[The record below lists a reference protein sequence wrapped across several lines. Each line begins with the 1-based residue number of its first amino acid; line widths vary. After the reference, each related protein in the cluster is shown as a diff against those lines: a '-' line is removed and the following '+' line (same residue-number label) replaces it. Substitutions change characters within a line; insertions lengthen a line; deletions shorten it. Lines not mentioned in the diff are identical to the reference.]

1 MSLIKYNP
9 FATKSVGNFFD
20 DFFNRGIADFVG
32 NDFSVST
39 PSVNVVETENS
50 YRVEVAAPGLEKK
63 DFEVSIDNGFLNI
76 SARKEH
82 EEEVQDGDKYMR
94 REFNFTSFTRSF
106 QLPDTV
112 QADDIAAN
120 YENGVLKITL
130 PKKEEAKIEA
140 AKVIDIK

>member
-1 MSLIKYNP
+1 MSLVRYNP
-9 FATKSVGNFFD
+9 FATKSVSNFFD
-20 DFFNRGIADFVG
+20 DVFNRNITDFFG
-32 NDFSVST
+32 SDFSAST

-50 YRVEVAAPGLEKK
+50 YRVEVAAPGLEKE

-76 SARKEH
+76 SAKKEH
-82 EEEVQDGDKYMR
+82 QEEVKDGDKYMR
-94 REFNFTSFTRSF
+94 REFNFSSFTRSF

-112 QADDIAAN
+112 KADDIAAN

>member
-20 DFFNRGIADFVG
+20 DFFNRGITDFVG
-32 NDFSVST
+32 SDFSVST

-50 YRVEVAAPGLEKK
+50 YRVEVAAPGLEKQ
-63 DFEVSIDNGFLNI
+63 DFEVSIDNGSLNI

-82 EEEVQDGDKYMR
+82 QEEVKDGDKYMR

>member
-20 DFFNRGIADFVG
+20 DFFNRGITDFVG
-32 NDFSVST
+32 SDFSVST

-50 YRVEVAAPGLEKK
+50 YRVEVAAPGLEKQ
-63 DFEVSIDNGFLNI
+63 DFEVSIDNGSLNI

-82 EEEVQDGDKYMR
+82 QEEVKDGDKYMR

-112 QADDIAAN
+112 KADDIAAN

>member
-9 FATKSVGNFFD
+9 FAQKSMGNFFD
-20 DFFNRGIADFVG
+20 DFFNRDVTDFFG
-32 NDFSVST
+32 SDFSRST

-63 DFEVSIDNGFLNI
+63 DFEVSLDNGFLTI
-76 SARKEH
+76 SAKKEH
-82 EEEVQDGDKYMR
+82 QEEVKEGDKYMR
-94 REFNFTSFTRSF
+94 REFNFSSFTRSF

-112 QADDIAAN
+112 KADDIAAN

-140 AKVIDIK
+140 AKVIKIK

>member
-20 DFFNRGIADFVG
+20 DFFNRGITDFVG
-32 NDFSVST
+32 SDFSVST

-112 QADDIAAN
+112 KADDIAAN

>member
-32 NDFSVST
+32 SDFSVST

-50 YRVEVAAPGLEKK
+50 YRVEVAAPGLEKQ
-63 DFEVSIDNGFLNI
+63 DFEVSIDNGSLNI

-82 EEEVQDGDKYMR
+82 QEEVKDGDKYMR

-112 QADDIAAN
+112 KADDIAAN

>member
-32 NDFSVST
+32 SDFSVST

>member
-9 FATKSVGNFFD
+9 FAQKSMGNFFD
-20 DFFNRGIADFVG
+20 DFFNRDVTDFFG
-32 NDFSVST
+32 SDFSRNT

-63 DFEVSIDNGFLNI
+63 DFEVSLDNGFLTI
-76 SARKEH
+76 SAKKEH
-82 EEEVQDGDKYMR
+82 QEEVKEGDKYMR
-94 REFNFTSFTRSF
+94 REFNFSSFTRSF

-112 QADDIAAN
+112 KADDIAAN

-140 AKVIDIK
+140 AKVIKIK

>member
-1 MSLIKYNP
+1 MILIKYNP
-9 FATKSVGNFFD
+9 FATKSVGNFFE
-20 DFFNRGIADFVG
+20 DFFNRGITDFVG
-32 NDFSVST
+32 SDFSAST

>member
-1 MSLIKYNP
+1 MSLITYNP

-20 DFFNRGIADFVG
+20 DFFNRGITDFVG
-32 NDFSVST
+32 SDFSVST

-50 YRVEVAAPGLEKK
+50 YRVEVAAPGLEKQ
-63 DFEVSIDNGFLNI
+63 DFEVSIDNGSLNI

-82 EEEVQDGDKYMR
+82 QEEVKDGDKYMR

-112 QADDIAAN
+112 KADDIAAN